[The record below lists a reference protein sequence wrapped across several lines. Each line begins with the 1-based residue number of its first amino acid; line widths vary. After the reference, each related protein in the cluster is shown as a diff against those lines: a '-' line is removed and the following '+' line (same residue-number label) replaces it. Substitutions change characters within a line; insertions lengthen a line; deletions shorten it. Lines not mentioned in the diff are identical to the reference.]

1 MFYKKKIF
9 TKSVNG
15 RLSDSQQLFETWKL
29 KIGLNREINEDILIT
44 SNVSLAN
51 C

>member
-29 KIGLNREINEDILIT
+29 KIGLNREINEDNINYIECI
-44 SNVSLAN
+44 SS
-51 C
+51 